1 MIHEYIHPSIHPV
14 LDWQNHDYI
23 IKYYSKSLILMSD
36 QIPERDLEV
45 SFMRSGGKGGQNVNK
60 VETGK
65 QQDRGGLRESEFG
78 RGT

>member
-1 MIHEYIHPSIHPV
+1 
-14 LDWQNHDYI
+14 
-23 IKYYSKSLILMSD
+23 MSD